1 MTAPEHRADNPEVG
15 GAGGAG
21 SGEPVNEPPRPG
33 RIVPAPVG
41 LNAEFYEWLA
51 RGELRIQRCGACGVL
66 RHPPRHRCAACGA
79 SGSEWVRASGRGRVF
94 SWTIT
99 HRAVDP
105 AFSPPYAIVV
115 AELEEGPRLVGNL
128 RGAPPSALEL
138 DRPLTV
144 EIEPYSDTVGF
155 VWFRLD

>member
-1 MTAPEHRADNPEVG
+1 MSPSQERDEPNVG
-15 GAGGAG
+15 VDGTD
-21 SGEPVNEPPRPG
+21 SPGEPVNEPPRPG

-51 RGELRIQRCGACGVL
+51 RGELRIQRCGNCSAW

-79 SGSEWVRASGRGRVF
+79 SGSEWERASGRGRVF
-94 SWTIT
+94 SWTVT

-144 EIEPYSDTVGF
+144 EIEAHSDTVGF
-155 VWFRLD
+155 LWFRLD